1 MVDFALVKS
10 SKLISPKFWVI
21 ENLCN
26 FHTVCLDSR
35 DFYLLRPSILLI
47 FYRSNLT
54 QITNSLLLTLANQ
67 NISQFRHKKSKSW
80 HHCQKFRQINNF
92 VLPFNNASWV
102 ISTSPPVLYLED
114 PWLFFCFFFKDLLA
128 KGSIRSTTVPNVDI
142 FDGKLSLWFH
152 VKNSSCF
159 FKSAQKS
166 LFLDF

>member
-1 MVDFALVKS
+1 MNGRKVL
-10 SKLISPKFWVI
+10 
-21 ENLCN
+21 N
-26 FHTVCLDSR
+26 FYTVSTKHPR
-35 DFYLLRPSILLI
+35 V
-47 FYRSNLT
+47 
-54 QITNSLLLTLANQ
+54 
-67 NISQFRHKKSKSW
+67 W
-80 HHCQKFRQINNF
+80 HYCQKFRQINNF

-159 FKSAQKS
+159 FFSNQHKNHF
-166 LFLDF
+166 FLTFRSRCFTFNKLGVHSCKCTLCIFMD